1 MGMKIELTKEEI
13 WTLIEV
19 LNDMREAI
27 EHLGDEEDDAQL
39 EALENKLREELKEAL
54 KGTNKC

>member
-19 LNDMREAI
+19 LNDLREAT

-39 EALENKLREELKEAL
+39 EALETKLREELKEAL